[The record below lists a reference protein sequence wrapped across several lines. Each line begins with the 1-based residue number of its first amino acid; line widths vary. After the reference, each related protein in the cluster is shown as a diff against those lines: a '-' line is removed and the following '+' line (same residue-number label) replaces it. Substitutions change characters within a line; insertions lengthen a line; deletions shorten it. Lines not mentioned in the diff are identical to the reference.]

1 MRQMIAALLL
11 AGMPLALQAADSGLQ
26 TRTSPYPVGDTLD
39 RLESV
44 LRTKGIKIFARID
57 HSAEAQA
64 VGLSLPPTQLLI
76 FGNPKAGTPLMQA
89 SPSVGLDL
97 PMKILV
103 SQNSQ
108 GQAQVTWNTAD
119 YLIQRHGLAPS
130 MAPSLNAIAGL
141 IDAALK

>member
-11 AGMPLALQAADSGLQ
+11 AGMPLALQAADPGLQ

-103 SQNSQ
+103 SQHSQ
-108 GQAQVTWNTAD
+108 GQVQVTWNTAD

-130 MAPSLNAIAGL
+130 MAPGLNAIAGL